1 MGKIHDALQRAEKQR
16 ARLSGARP
24 SVAPEELIETPTEQ
38 VREVEELEPLR
49 KPEKLRMRARREK
62 REKKEKFSRAEK
74 GRARRIAKLRDAKR
88 SRVVVSA
95 TPMRVGEE
103 YRTLRARLQSL
114 RRIRPLCSLV
124 VTSSRPGE
132 GKTTTAINLALSFG
146 LDRETNTCLVD
157 ADLRTPAV
165 HYAFPEM
172 PIAGLGEILEAD
184 AKLDEALVLVP
195 DTRLSVLPVKAL
207 PNDPSELL
215 GSRAMMD
222 LLEELHGR
230 FDTVVIDAPPIL
242 GLPDAVTLVDLCDA
256 ALLVVR
262 SGSTPRDQVEA
273 SLAAVDTTKI
283 VGSVLN
289 RCERGVAPYG
299 GSGYGSR

>member
-74 GRARRIAKLRDAKR
+74 RRARRIAKLRDAKR

-165 HYAFPEM
+165 QYAFPEM

-184 AKLDEALVLVP
+184 AKLDEALVQVP

-207 PNDPSELL
+207 PTHPSELL

-222 LLEELHGR
+222 LIEELHGR

-262 SGSTPRDQVEA
+262 SGFTPRDQVEA
-273 SLAAVDTTKI
+273 SLGALDTAKI

-289 RCERGVAPYG
+289 RCEKGVAPYG
-299 GSGYGSR
+299 GSGYRS